1 MSGVSPV
8 SYNYP
13 PLPQAELEQL
23 LALPGHADRRRS
35 RSGAAR
41 SRAIGAA
48 LGARGPRRVG
58 ACRTE
63 LPLPARRCAQAIVRC
78 HIWMWNGDQAQYHW
92 DVQITDY
99 FMGRI
104 GAQDNHINVCPAEE
118 QYRHEN
124 YAEQGTVTHGLGKL
138 RREDLR
144 VIGCPHG
151 NCPRKDR
158 ASSNPI

>member
-1 MSGVSPV
+1 
-8 SYNYP
+8 
-13 PLPQAELEQL
+13 
-23 LALPGHADRRRS
+23 
-35 RSGAAR
+35 
-41 SRAIGAA
+41 
-48 LGARGPRRVG
+48 
-58 ACRTE
+58 
-63 LPLPARRCAQAIVRC
+63 
-78 HIWMWNGDQAQYHW
+78 MWNGDQAQYHW
-92 DVQITDY
+92 DVQIAGY

-104 GAQDNHINVCPAEE
+104 DAQDNHINVCPAEE